1 MRITLLSKHIDTNRY
16 RGVLSGQRLLLLLLT
31 ACMPLFA
38 SAVKLPKSGFDYVMK
53 MNRSALSVV
62 DSTVIVSLQMTA
74 IQDVP
79 SPHSVVLVPEL
90 TDTLSGRKVTFPMV
104 FINSG

>member
-16 RGVLSGQRLLLLLLT
+16 RGVLSGQRLLLLLT
-31 ACMPLFA
+31 VCMPLFA

-74 IQDVP
+74 IQDAQAF
-79 SPHSVVLVPEL
+79 
-90 TDTLSGRKVTFPMV
+90 R
-104 FINSG
+104 

>member
-1 MRITLLSKHIDTNRY
+1 MRIPLFSKHIDTNRY

-31 ACMPLFA
+31 ACLPLFA
-38 SAVKLPKSGFDYVMK
+38 SAAKQPKSGFDYVMK

-79 SPHSVVLVPEL
+79 SS
-90 TDTLSGRKVTFPMV
+90 
-104 FINSG
+104 